1 MTGPGSSAWLSLIWR
16 DVRLAWTGGGL
27 WLPIVFY
34 LAVATLF
41 PFVVGPDKAL
51 LARTGGGVLWIAALL
66 ASLLP
71 IERLILPD
79 RQSGVLDQ
87 LALRGW
93 SDEWL
98 ALTKI
103 TGHIAGFGLPL
114 LLATPVALVLMG
126 VPDGKMGI
134 LFWGLALAMPALAGL
149 GVTISA
155 LTAGLTGA
163 AALGGLLLVPLSV
176 PLLIFGAGTL
186 GENPGSAMQLL
197 AATSIAM
204 TALSPFAAGAA
215 LRAAR
220 D

>member
-1 MTGPGSSAWLSLIWR
+1 MNGMLSLIWR
-16 DVRLAWTGGGL
+16 DVRAAWVGGGL

-34 LAVATLF
+34 LAVATLY
-41 PFVVGPDKAL
+41 PFVVGPDKAV

-79 RQSGVLDQ
+79 RESGALDQ

-93 SDEWL
+93 TDEWL
-98 ALTKI
+98 ASAKI
-103 TGHIAGFGLPL
+103 AGHIAGFGVPL
-114 LLATPVALVLMG
+114 LLATPVALILMG
-126 VPDGKMGI
+126 VPDAKMANV
-134 LFWGLALAMPALAGL
+134 FWGLALALPALAGL

-155 LTAGLTGA
+155 LTAGLNGA
-163 AALGGLLLVPLSV
+163 SALGGLLLVPLAI

-186 GENPGSAMQLL
+186 GENAGNALQLL
-197 AATSIAM
+197 AASSLAM

-215 LRAAR
+215 LRAGR
-220 D
+220 G